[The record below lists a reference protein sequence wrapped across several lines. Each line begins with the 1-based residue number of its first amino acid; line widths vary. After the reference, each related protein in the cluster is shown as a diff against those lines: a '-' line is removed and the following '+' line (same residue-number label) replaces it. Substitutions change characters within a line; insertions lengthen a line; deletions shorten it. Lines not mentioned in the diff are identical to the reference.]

1 MSDSDY
7 EKKVSTLDRWRE
19 MSGLYKLG
27 FDPESAKGLAFPFV
41 AVAVIG
47 GLLGAFIKFVL

>member
-1 MSDSDY
+1 MSDY
-7 EKKVSTLDRWRE
+7 EKKVSPLDRWRE

-27 FDPESAKGLAFPFV
+27 IDPESAKGLAFPFV
-41 AVAVIG
+41 AVALIG

>member
-1 MSDSDY
+1 MSDY
-7 EKKVSTLDRWRE
+7 EKKVSPLDRWRE

-41 AVAVIG
+41 TVALIG
-47 GLLGAFIKFVL
+47 GLLGAFIKFVI